1 MEKTELIKRYVK
13 AANNLY
19 NLIPITQVYRI
30 IKLQNPEMSLTAT
43 EFRDVLQQMSNQ
55 NTGFEIERFDAW
67 YKGDNWQSPEY
78 IISEYL
84 FEDDNI
90 YDIMNNQEGELYNIP
105 EKETFLKHANEF
117 YFVENDALND
127 LRDYLIQEFKL
138 IPDDV
143 EDIVEETQGMM
154 QVRTDEN
161 DEFVDFLINDFKK
174 FSISIKTKAQEDQ
187 LRHLLNRADFNLQ
200 IPFYR
205 NFSEKQFRSNVDPFD
220 EIDLV
225 DGEIIL
231 SDDLVEQIK
240 TAAVDV
246 DELNKLVHCNYQWSD
261 NMFENIAYADK
272 ASKAINKIDVPKL

>member
-30 IKLQNPEMSLTAT
+30 IKLQNPEMSLTAS
-43 EFRDVLQQMSNQ
+43 EFKDVLNQMSNQ
-55 NTGFEIERFDAW
+55 NTGFEIKRFDSWFEA
-67 YKGDNWQSPEY
+67 DNCQSPEY
-78 IISEYL
+78 IISQYL

-90 YDIMNNQEGELYNIP
+90 YDMMNNQEGELYNIP
-105 EKETFLKHANEF
+105 DKETFLKHADEF

-127 LRDYLIQEFKL
+127 LRNYLIQEFKL

-143 EDIVEETQGMM
+143 EGIVEETQGMM
-154 QVRTDEN
+154 QVRTDES
-161 DEFVDFLINDFKK
+161 DEFVDFLINDYKN
-174 FSISIKTKAQEDQ
+174 FSVSIETKAQEDQ
-187 LRHLLNRADFNLQ
+187 LRRLLDQADYSLQ

-205 NFSEKQFRSNVDPFD
+205 NFSERQFRNNLDPFD
-220 EIDLV
+220 EIDLL
-225 DGEIIL
+225 DGEITL
-231 SDDLVEQIK
+231 TDDLVEQIK

-246 DELNKLVHCNYQWSD
+246 DELDKLVHCNYQWSE

-272 ASKAINKIDVPKL
+272 VSKAINKIDVPKL